1 MQIYAAAIEKHLFDM
16 HEAQTKFIPNVSPQP
31 AYHRWTADLFDMH
44 EAQTKFI
51 PNVSPQPAYH
61 RWTAVVSKGGNS
73 NANVKSMDRMGI
85 ESYEL
90 GISYLKAGILMRT
103 LNRWIEWVLRAT
115 NLEFLLRGD

>member
-1 MQIYAAAIEKHLFDM
+1 MQIYAAAIEKH
-16 HEAQTKFIPNVSPQP
+16 
-31 AYHRWTADLFDMH
+31 LFDMH

-90 GISYLKAGILMRT
+90 GISIARGLKGKK
-103 LNRWIEWVLRAT
+103 
-115 NLEFLLRGD
+115 LESN